1 MRPRSNVYTL
11 RDWCYDPKR
20 RAHRFRCQ
28 GCARVIDDH
37 TDVVVERRG
46 RSSHGYH
53 ADCFNGLAAEAAL
66 ARDAE
71 RMAARS

>member
-1 MRPRSNVYTL
+1 
-11 RDWCYDPKR
+11 
-20 RAHRFRCQ
+20 
-28 GCARVIDDH
+28 
-37 TDVVVERRG
+37 VERRG